1 MQTVTIQ
8 LPFKNV
14 TWTVFQLFFKLSGKK
29 TKKRKHI
36 ETLTYPILLKTETGN
51 SNNVMGG
58 TDSKAWIH
66 VLSTPPK
73 PKRL

>member
-14 TWTVFQLFFKLSGKK
+14 TWTVKN
-29 TKKRKHI
+29 KKRKHI